1 MRNQLNRG
9 LHLAYA
15 SLSALVFSISA
26 YHFGTGLPSWQNIL
40 AGAVLGLLAYG
51 LCYLLVLLV
60 ESVLARISL
69 PVRRILLAIGGALL
83 IAQSLRFGWPTSVY
97 YPAALAVVLLL
108 LFMVWGLAN
117 WSKKRGTALAVLL
130 PMLLLGAGLTA
141 VLVEGHDPFPA
152 VVNASGDSGHLS
164 LAAEGFPNPALPG
177 VFEVEAFT
185 YGSGTDQRRPEYA
198 DGVRYQ
204 TATVDATRML
214 PEWKSKKKKWREQY
228 WGFGADAFPL
238 NGRVYRPK
246 DKGLYPLVLVVHGNH
261 SMIDYSDGG
270 YAYLGELLASRGMI
284 VVSVDE
290 NFINGHWSGDFRGR
304 EMPTRAWLL
313 LKHLQQ
319 WDAWNTDVEHELFGQ
334 VDMSRIM
341 LVGHSR
347 GGEAVSIAAA
357 FNELPHYPDD
367 AQEVFDF
374 GFDITGVVSI
384 APTDYRYHRQINL
397 QNINYLSLQGSYDAD
412 ETSFWGLRPYHR
424 LRFTDSLNYIK
435 AGVYVHRANHGQFN
449 SSWGRTDFGGTF
461 ARLLNTQPLMSGEDQ
476 REVAKLFISA
486 FAETIFRDRRAYQSL
501 FLAPEVAAAD
511 WLPAG
516 EYLGRF
522 TSSRSQMLQDFEE
535 DIDLRSGSFELQLE
549 ASNVQVWREENLS
562 ARDGGSQE
570 NNAVVL
576 GWDYGEKIATENL
589 ATYTISLPDSL
600 PIALDSFQHIIM
612 DVGLGRWSD
621 LEDIDATQADST
633 ELDFT
638 IELVSANGEIGV
650 SSLGQSGHLPA
661 PALRS
666 HFMKLPHLNQ
676 QMFSNDREIQ
686 METFALPMVLF
697 QTQASSIF
705 NWRELQQ
712 IRFIFDQNPRGVVV
726 IDNIRLGWD

>member
-51 LCYLLVLLV
+51 LCFLLVLLL
-60 ESVLARISL
+60 ESLFGRITV
-69 PVRRILLAIGGALL
+69 PVRRTLLAIGGALL

-97 YPAALAVVLLL
+97 YPAAVVTVLLL
-108 LFMVWGLAN
+108 LIMVWGLAN
-117 WSKKRGTALAVLL
+117 WSKKSGTVWAVLL
-130 PMLLLGAGLTA
+130 PILLLGAGLAA
-141 VLVEGHDPFPA
+141 VFVEGHDPFPDIA
-152 VVNASGDSGHLS
+152 TASSNSDHLS

-177 VFEVEAFT
+177 VFEVEAYT
-185 YGSGTDQRRPEYA
+185 YGSGDDQRRAEYK
-198 DGVRYQ
+198 DGVRYK
-204 TATVDATRML
+204 TETVDASRLL
-214 PEWKSKKKKWREQY
+214 PEWKGKKKKWREQY
-228 WGFGADAFPL
+228 WGFGVDAFPL

-246 DKGLYPLVLVVHGNH
+246 DRGLYPLVLVVHGNH

-270 YAYLGELLASRGMI
+270 YAYLGELLASRGSI

-304 EMPTRAWLL
+304 EMPIRAWLL
-313 LKHLQQ
+313 LKHLEQ
-319 WDAWNTDVEHELFGQ
+319 WDNWNADPEHELYGQ

-341 LVGHSR
+341 LIGHSR

-357 FNELPHYPDD
+357 FNELPHFPDD
-367 AQEVFDF
+367 AEEVFDF
-374 GFDITGVVSI
+374 GFDIQGVVSI
-384 APTDYRYHRQINL
+384 APTDYRYHRQIELKNL
-397 QNINYLSLQGSYDAD
+397 NYLSLQGSYDAD

-424 LRFTDSLNYIK
+424 LQFTDSLNYIK
-435 AGVYVHRANHGQFN
+435 AGVYIHRANHGQFN
-449 SSWGRTDFGGTF
+449 SSWGRSDFGGTF
-461 ARLLNTQPLMSGEDQ
+461 ARLLNTEPLMSGEDQ

-511 WLPAG
+511 WLPEG
-516 EYLGRF
+516 QYMGRF

-535 DIDLRSGSFELQLE
+535 DINVRSGSFELQLSAE
-549 ASNVQVWREENLS
+549 NMQVWREENLS

-570 NNAVVL
+570 NNAVIL
-576 GWDYGEKIATENL
+576 GWDYGDEMDTENL
-589 ATYTISLPDSL
+589 ASYTIALPDSL

-621 LEDIDATQADST
+621 LEDVDSRQADST
-633 ELDFT
+633 TLDFT
-638 IELVSANGEIGV
+638 IELLSTTGEKGM
-650 SSLGQSGHLPA
+650 STLGQSGHLPT

-666 HFMKLPHLNQ
+666 HFMKLSHLNQ
-676 QMFSNDREIQ
+676 RMFSNDREIQ

-697 QTQASSIF
+697 QTEAGRIF
-705 NWRELQQ
+705 NWRELQR
-712 IRFIFDQNPRGVVV
+712 IRFVFDQNPRGVVV

>member
-9 LHLAYA
+9 LHLVYA

-26 YHFGTGLPSWQNIL
+26 YHFGTGLPPWQNIL
-40 AGAVLGLLAYG
+40 AGIVLGLLAYG
-51 LCYLLVLLV
+51 LCYLLVLLL
-60 ESVLARISL
+60 ERLLGRIS
-69 PVRRILLAIGGALL
+69 PKVRRILITTAGVLLLAQVLG
-83 IAQSLRFGWPTSVY
+83 FGWPTSVF
-97 YPAALAVVLLL
+97 YPAALVVVLLL
-108 LFMVWGLAN
+108 FILVWGLTN
-117 WSKKRGTALAVLL
+117 WSKRRGMLWLVVFPVLLLAV
-130 PMLLLGAGLTA
+130 GLVA
-141 VLVEGHDPFPA
+141 IFIEGYDPFPDA
-152 VVNASGDSGHLS
+152 LAAPSTSGHLS

-177 VFEVEAFT
+177 VYEVESFT

-198 DGVRYQ
+198 DEVRY
-204 TATVDATRML
+204 TTPSVDATRLL
-214 PEWKSKKKKWREQY
+214 PAWTGKKKKWREQY
-228 WGFGADAFPL
+228 WGFGVDAFPL
-238 NGRVYRPK
+238 NARVYRPK
-246 DKGLYPLVLVVHGNH
+246 DKGLFPLVLVVHGNH
-261 SMIDYSDGG
+261 SMIDYSDEG

-290 NFINGHWSGDFRGR
+290 NFINGHWSGDFRGK
-304 EMPTRAWLL
+304 EMPARAWLL

-319 WDAWNTDVEHELFGQ
+319 WKSWNTEQGHELFGQ
-334 VDMSRIM
+334 VDMSKIM
-341 LVGHSR
+341 LIGHSR

-357 FNELPHYPDD
+357 FNELPHFPDD
-367 AQEVFDF
+367 AQEAFDF
-374 GFDITGVVSI
+374 NFNIAGVVSI
-384 APTDYRYHRQINL
+384 APTDYRYHRQIDL
-397 QNINYLSLQGSYDAD
+397 QNLNYLSLQGSYDAD

-424 LRFTDSLNYIK
+424 LQFTDSLDYIK
-435 AGVYVHRANHGQFN
+435 AGVYIHRANHGQFN
-449 SSWGRTDFGGTF
+449 SSWGRSDFGGTF
-461 ARLLNTQPLMSGEDQ
+461 ARLLNTQPLMSGDDQ
-476 REVAKLFISA
+476 REVAKLFVSA
-486 FAETIFRDRRAYQSL
+486 FAETIFRDRKAYQSL

-522 TSSRSQMLQDFEE
+522 TSSRSQVLQDFEE
-535 DIDLRSGSFELQLE
+535 DINLRSGSFDLELE
-549 ASNVQVWREENLS
+549 ANNMQIWREENLS

-570 NNAVVL
+570 NNALVL
-576 GWDYGEKIATENL
+576 GWDYGDTTATENF

-600 PIALDSFQHIIM
+600 PIALDSFQHLII

-621 LEDIDATQADST
+621 LEEVNSRQADSI

-638 IELVSANGEIGV
+638 IELLSASGEQGR
-650 SSLGQSGHLPA
+650 STLSQSGHLPA

-686 METFALPMVLF
+686 LETFALPMVLF
-697 QTQASSIF
+697 QTEAASIF

-712 IRFIFDQNPRGVVV
+712 IRFIFDKNPRGVVV